1 MKNYEGNPISEVLR
15 SRGLSVIQFS
25 LVADVDQTVVYQC
38 LEGRYPRLPGCVRR
52 GLQALGSDT
61 DKVEQQYSVYRLSLR
76 RHLLDSLNIK
86 DATYDRQ

>member
-52 GLQALGSDT
+52 GLQPLGSDT

>member
-1 MKNYEGNPISEVLR
+1 MKNYEGNPISEILR

-38 LEGRYPRLPGCVRR
+38 LEGRYPKLPGCVRR

-61 DKVEQQYSVYRLSLR
+61 DKVEVQHSAYRLSLR
-76 RHLLDSLNIK
+76 KQLLERLDIK
-86 DATYDRQ
+86 DASYNRQ